1 MHRIDFAAQER
12 TNVEALGDQFEVCG
26 RVQSVPSETGQ
37 EFQVVAVTPG
47 THTGPDQVCDGLDT
61 TGFERDLNGSALLED
76 LGDVQEGTAVEPGSQ
91 GLGGPSNGDVG
102 EDLFALDGYEGVE
115 RVRTEERVLEG
126 HVETTFPV
134 EALVA
139 GSEVPGELGLGHPL
153 QLEPEVVV
161 GVTAVN

>member
-1 MHRIDFAAQER
+1 M
-12 TNVEALGDQFEVCG
+12 
-26 RVQSVPSETGQ
+26 PSETGQ

-61 TGFERDLNGSALLED
+61 TGLERDLNVSALLED
-76 LGDVQEGTAVEPGSQ
+76 LGDVQDGSAVEPGSQ
-91 GLGGPSNGDVG
+91 GLGGRCNGDVG
-102 EDLFALDGYEGVE
+102 EDPPVLDAYEGVD

-126 HVETTFPV
+126 HVETALLV

-153 QLEPEVVV
+153 QLKSEVVV
-161 GVTAVN
+161 GVAAIG